1 MLDTASATEDRSDMR
16 IDPHATLRD
25 RVLQRVLEGPGDS
38 DPAVRSAA
46 ADRAGLPADLRSL
59 IDRIHDH
66 AYRVS
71 DEDVARVQAVYG
83 DDRTFE
89 IVVSAALGASRRR
102 LLAGLEALDDA

>member
-1 MLDTASATEDRSDMR
+1 MSS
-16 IDPHATLRD
+16 DPHATLRD
-25 RVLQRVLEGPGDS
+25 RVLLRVLQGPGES
-38 DPAVRSAA
+38 DPAVRQAA
-46 ADRAGLPADLRSL
+46 ADRAGLPDELQSL

-66 AYRVS
+66 AYRVT

-102 LLAGLEALDDA
+102 LLAGLKALDDA